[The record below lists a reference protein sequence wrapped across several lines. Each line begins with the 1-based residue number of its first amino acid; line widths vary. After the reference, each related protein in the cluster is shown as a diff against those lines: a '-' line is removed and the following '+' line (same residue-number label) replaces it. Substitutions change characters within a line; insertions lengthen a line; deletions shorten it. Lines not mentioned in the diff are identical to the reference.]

1 MESPNPEKLN
11 QIVEEIVEGL
21 GYQLFINDEEP
32 ENDPD
37 RVKFRQ
43 LVQLIEMELSAELF
57 VATGNPDEDQQP
69 APYISRATPAFTSK
83 NRPQVA
89 KVEYVTAE
97 IAAKT
102 KSESQSQSQPK
113 AEPAKPAGGTQIR
126 LVNHQEEKTSAGTSL
141 LRSLSFSSVSVFGT
155 AMAIIFLAGFLAAH
169 YSGNRGSAFFNP
181 GNQTSYN
188 RIAAGPKDP
197 KQQRAA
203 KAFFMMAKSELE
215 KKNHQAAREGFRMAL
230 SLEPD
235 NPQYQEAFKQI
246 ETLTKGSKKKT
257 GP

>member
-1 MESPNPEKLN
+1 MELSNPEKLN

-57 VATGNPDEDQQP
+57 VSTGKSDEEEQP
-69 APYISRATPAFTSK
+69 APDVHETRTIAGHETRQEMLP
-83 NRPQVA
+83 
-89 KVEYVTAE
+89 KVEPSITATAVT
-97 IAAKT
+97 KT
-102 KSESQSQSQPK
+102 EPQSQPQTAPEKK
-113 AEPAKPAGGTQIR
+113 AVGTQIR
-126 LVNHQEEKTSAGTSL
+126 LVNHQEERSSAGTAIP
-141 LRSLSFSSVSVFGT
+141 RALSFSSASALGT
-155 AMAIIFLAGFLAAH
+155 TIAIIFLAGFLAAH
-169 YSGNRGSAFFNP
+169 YFSGDRGSALFSP
-181 GNQTSYN
+181 DRQTSAN
-188 RIAAGPKDP
+188 KIATGPKDP
-197 KQQRAA
+197 KQLRAA

-215 KKNHQAAREGFRMAL
+215 KKNYQAAREGFRMAL

-246 ETLTKGSKKKT
+246 EVLSKGSKKK
-257 GP
+257 PKI